1 MTRSTPS
8 SARRAAVTLESFFVL
23 PVLFFLLVAIVVGGY
38 GVFRYQEVAL
48 LAREGSRW
56 ASVHGGQYAADT
68 GNKAATEQDVYNN
81 AVLPFAAN
89 LDTTKL
95 KCLVTWNQSNMPV
108 SAGSNYEQAQGNT
121 VTVTV
126 TYQWFPE
133 WYIVGP
139 ITLTSTS
146 TVAMQY

>member
-1 MTRSTPS
+1 MTRTTP
-8 SARRAAVTLESFFVL
+8 ARRAALTLESLFVL
-23 PVLFFLLVAIVVGGY
+23 PVLFFLLLAIVVGGY

-48 LAREGSRW
+48 LAREGSRY
-56 ASVHGGQYAADT
+56 ASVHGGQYALDT
-68 GNKAATEQDVYNN
+68 GNPAATQQDVLDN

-95 KCLVTWNQSNMPV
+95 SCNVTWQTSNMPS
-108 SAGSNYEQAQGNT
+108 SATSDYEKAQGNT

-126 TYQWFPE
+126 SYQWFPE
-133 WYIVGP
+133 LYIVGP

-146 TVAMQY
+146 TVAVAY